1 MFPKT
6 QEFNCSPSGMKVFPP
21 FLTESLF
28 EGRKERWGSD
38 LREEE
43 EEEEETAAPKE
54 RGEGACLHG

>member
-1 MFPKT
+1 
-6 QEFNCSPSGMKVFPP
+6 MKVFPP

-43 EEEEETAAPKE
+43 EEEETAAPKE